1 MAQTVLGSLSLGYQF
16 LWNQLRQPAAVQLF
30 LHADDAVPVDAQHL
44 LATLRELWTEQ
55 APVLLLS
62 IQSPVLLRDVLV
74 HGTPDDPW
82 VEVPQAWL
90 ADAAMAYCVQ
100 QARQHGLKLV
110 WRGEPGQ
117 RPSTAMAAHFHKN
130 MVNLSAKEA
139 LTGLRVSRQKYHG
152 SATTPA
158 LQSPVVA
165 GHIYEAVASRALVEH
180 CLDQQG
186 AWAVAGWPMED
197 VLYGYRGHLIQP
209 GQTALVRLADAI
221 EADASLD
228 AIELLLSEEPVLA
241 YRFLRYVN
249 SAGLG
254 LRSAME
260 SIHHGLMA
268 LGYSALKA
276 WVLEQMPHAAGD
288 PNLNPIRVAMVTR
301 AHLMERL
308 LDAGEEHDLRRE
320 VYLCGLFSQIDLLL
334 GEPLATALQRL
345 PLSERI
351 SAALLA
357 HAGPYAPY
365 LEIAAA
371 LESPATQATRALCET
386 HQISAEEVNR
396 ALLRTLAGIR
406 PRSTKGLLL
415 A

>member
-1 MAQTVLGSLSLGYQF
+1 MAQTVLGSISLGYQF
-16 LWNQLRQPAAVQLF
+16 LWNQLRQPAGIQLF
-30 LHADDAVPVDAQHL
+30 LHAEEAVPVDAQHL
-44 LATLRELWTEQ
+44 LATLRELWPEQ

-74 HGTPDDPW
+74 HGTADDPW
-82 VEVPQAWL
+82 VEVPEAWL
-90 ADAAMAYCVQ
+90 VDAAMAHCVR
-100 QARQHGLKLV
+100 QAHQRGLKLV

-117 RPSTAMAAHFHKN
+117 RPGAAMAAHFHKN
-130 MVNLSAKEA
+130 MINLSAEEA
-139 LTGLRVSRQKYHG
+139 LTGLRVSLQKYNG
-152 SATTPA
+152 STTAPP

-197 VLYGYRGHLIQP
+197 VLHGYRGHLIQP

-221 EADASLD
+221 DADASLEV
-228 AIELLLSEEPVLA
+228 IELLLSEEPVLA

-254 LRSAME
+254 LRSEME
-260 SIHHGLMA
+260 SIRHGLMA
-268 LGYSALKA
+268 LGYSTLKT
-276 WVLEQMPHAAGD
+276 WVLEQMPRAAGD
-288 PNLNPIRVAMVTR
+288 LNLNPIRVSLVTR
-301 AHLMERL
+301 AHLTERL
-308 LDAGEEHDLRRE
+308 LDAGEEDDLRRE
-320 VYLCGLFSQIDLLL
+320 VYLCGLFSQIDLML

-345 PLSERI
+345 PLPERI

-365 LEIAAA
+365 LDIAVA
-371 LESPATQATRALCET
+371 LESPDTQATRTLCEA
-386 HQISAEEVNR
+386 HQVSPEEANR
-396 ALLRTLAGIR
+396 ALLRTLSAIQTR
-406 PRSTKGLLL
+406 APKGLLL